1 MAIFRSRFEHPSG
14 AICRVYIES
23 IRNRNS
29 PPAVLLR
36 EPCREDGKVRKRT
49 LASE

>member
-1 MAIFRSRFEHPSG
+1 M
-14 AICRVYIES
+14 CRVYIES
-23 IRNRNS
+23 VPDRNS

-36 EPCREDGKVRKRT
+36 EPCREDSKVRKRT